1 MLQCFFIHLRFTH
14 VNFIC
19 LSTRG
24 NDARSAVSDRINNG
38 PIYEDDWSF
47 STTIVRGKGTVIRE
61 VCDTCSASSNDNT
74 PVTCSDSSSI
84 SKTKTTFKLGAPRSA
99 SAKPPSNKYLDTPN
113 AIRDQLIAWA
123 KYGCIEPSV
132 ISSTAKIACAP
143 DATSFARSE
152 DTIFVLL
159 GATAELGPFDLLS
172 QLGANIAVVSRPGYL
187 SKLQKLVYDAMYKTD
202 SVLYLPVRP
211 REYIDRSRHLKDEY
225 IRLSHSYNGLD
236 IDDNLED
243 EIDRAG
249 ADIIIDL
256 PEIVEWILTL
266 GECKCA
272 KCKTTGRKNESS
284 LPTDTEEPIS
294 KCQRKR
300 LVIVNLASLL
310 SPEDQVLVCAGMDMI
325 CEEVCKRRKDT
336 SLCYYI
342 SPNTAHLVSEE
353 ASQESER
360 RNREAPLWQKM
371 LRATNIAFRPQGSW
385 LRLPNTGLRVCNG
398 IAGYKGHYYTLAKQS
413 QIWRA
418 MLARS
423 DHHVVSA
430 NVGPSSRTDSMITSK
445 FIRLALEGMQVVE
458 PLVTFDVLP
467 AKTLMAALMLYDLN
481 FPNSTANP
489 SVKLEHPMSMFLE
502 NAVHGGVWRCPYT
515 VDSMGRV
522 SYVVGHFKTPGKPPL
537 GSISW
542 KLIQYKSISDWEYE
556 PDENFGRDEQKEGV
570 ERFNDTSVMQGS
582 MSVSSYSKGSRGLRL
597 RQHNRLA

>member
-1 MLQCFFIHLRFTH
+1 MDLKCLSYTH
-14 VNFIC
+14 VHFIC

-24 NDARSAVSDRINNG
+24 NDARSAVSDHLEHGQKNN
-38 PIYEDDWSF
+38 DHWSF

-61 VCDTCSASSNDNT
+61 MSDTCSASSNDNT

-84 SKTKTTFKLGAPRSA
+84 SKTKATFKLGAPRSA

-113 AIRDQLIAWA
+113 AIRDQLISWA

-211 REYIDRSRHLKDEY
+211 REYIDQSKDLEDEY
-225 IRLSHSYNGLD
+225 LRTNFMGFESSGNKGMHKCLNLS
-236 IDDNLED
+236 DDVGD

-272 KCKTTGRKNESS
+272 KCKTTRRNESS

-385 LRLPNTGLRVCNG
+385 PRLPNTGLRVCNG

-522 SYVVGHFKTPGKPPL
+522 SYVVGHFKTPGKSPL

-570 ERFNDTSVMQGS
+570 ERFDDTSVMQGS
-582 MSVSSYSKGSRGLRL
+582 LSSFSEEITREIVIS
-597 RQHNRLA
+597 